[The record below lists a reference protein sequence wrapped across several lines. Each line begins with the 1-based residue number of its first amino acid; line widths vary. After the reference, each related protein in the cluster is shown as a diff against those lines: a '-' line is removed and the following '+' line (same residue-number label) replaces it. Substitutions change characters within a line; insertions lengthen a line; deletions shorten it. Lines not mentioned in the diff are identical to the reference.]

1 MDEAI
6 KITVKVNKLDKTAF
20 FKGKNGD
27 TYCSMIAWPNKDGE
41 DQFGNVATIRQDL
54 GVERKDEKTEI
65 IGNGKPLRKRS
76 SPIQPPQQKPPST
89 KTLYEEM
96 NDADEIPF

>member
-1 MDEAI
+1 MNEPI

-27 TYCSMIAWPNKDGE
+27 TYCSMIAWPNRDGE

-54 GVERKDEKTEI
+54 GVERKDEKAEI

-76 SPIQPPQQKPPST
+76 AQSAPPKNYEKLPT
-89 KTLYEEM
+89 KQE
-96 NDADEIPF
+96 AGDEDFIPF

>member
-1 MDEAI
+1 MNEPI

-27 TYCSMIAWPNKDGE
+27 TYCSMIAWPNRDGE

-54 GVERKDEKTEI
+54 GVERKDEKAEI

-76 SPIQPPQQKPPST
+76 PQSAPPPKNYEKLPT
-89 KTLYEEM
+89 KQE
-96 NDADEIPF
+96 AGDEDFIPF